1 MSPGTDK
8 YMQGNEGVGLIINE
22 RTTVYVREYKLV
34 SQMTIKCYTPVN
46 GDNVRTI
53 YDFELYY
60 ETL

>member
-8 YMQGNEGVGLIINE
+8 YMQGNERVGLIINK

-34 SQMTIKCYTPVN
+34 LQMTIKCYAPVN
-46 GDNVRTI
+46 GDNGRTI
-53 YDFELYY
+53 YDFEVYY